1 LQNFANPRA
10 DHMALMQ
17 QLGFDLNAWLH
28 RLVTRSSTPCLRV
41 PDLAIALRSLE
52 RYVSVAG
59 GDAIRLRGIPRRRRH
74 RRQRKQLLQLL
85 VALCHAC
92 DRGPPTSSPSVVA
105 SEVALLLAT
114 ALRERQVALESLER
128 LRTHQA
134 DHTAPQTSG
143 ARTDLAS
150 SVYYTA
156 LRQCVFQ
163 WLCSGCCIRRLR
175 CSLASC
181 GCDFQARRQRITR
194 YRACAV
200 RVRCGRVLRNCAA
213 KIKLAF

>member
-150 SVYYTA
+150 SVCSVYYTA

-163 WLCSGCCIRRLR
+163 WLFWLLAVCVDYVAHWRHAVVIFRLVDKE
-175 CSLASC
+175 SHDTELARFAS
-181 GCDFQARRQRITR
+181 
-194 YRACAV
+194 AV
-200 RVRCGRVLRNCAA
+200 AESSETAPL
-213 KIKLAF
+213 K